1 MNPQPFS
8 QRSWLARIGLAI
20 ASVVTLAVSLV
31 TASLLFAVLLT
42 LGLLFFGWLWWQS
55 RRLTRQA
62 RAARPDF
69 LEGEFTVVPEERLA
83 LEDPNAPDR
92 DERSAKPPRG
102 RAQTRKP
109 RRAPRSHR

>member
-1 MNPQPFS
+1 MNPQPLS

-20 ASVVTLAVSLV
+20 TSVVTVAVSLV

-42 LGLLFFGWLWWQS
+42 LGLVFFGWLWWQS

-62 RAARPDF
+62 RAARPDV

-83 LEDPNAPDR
+83 LEDPNAPGR

-109 RRAPRSHR
+109 RRAPRPRR